1 MATFLIST
9 GLRNK
14 LLGTDSLKSALAG
27 GFIHVY
33 GCDPANVPASA
44 NDAIGAAH
52 TLLLTLYGDGTAS
65 GLNLGTPADGI
76 ISKAS
81 SENWSGGVLASG
93 TARFFRY
100 VGAGDTGTSST
111 TEPRLQG
118 TVARVGGHLNLSKV
132 DLVAGDTQAVSFVAI
147 EHAQA

>member
-27 GFIHVY
+27 GFIHIY
-33 GCDPANVPASA
+33 GCDPADVPTSA

-52 TLLLTLYGDGTAS
+52 TLLLTLYGDGSAN
-65 GLNLGTPADGI
+65 GLNLGTPADGV
-76 ISKAS
+76 ISKDPG
-81 SENWSGGVLASG
+81 EMWSGEVLESG

-100 VGAGDTGTSST
+100 VGSADTGASSS

-118 TVARVGGHLNLSKV
+118 TVARVGGHLNLAKV
-132 DLVAGDTQAVSFVAI
+132 DLVAGETQTLSFVAI

>member
-27 GFIHVY
+27 GFIHIY
-33 GCDPANVPASA
+33 GCDPADVPASA

-52 TLLLTLYGDGTAS
+52 TLLVTLYGDGSAN
-65 GLNLGTPADGI
+65 GLNLGTPVDGV
-76 ISKAS
+76 ISKDPG
-81 SENWSGGVLASG
+81 ENWSGEVLETG

-100 VGAGDTGTSST
+100 VGAGDTGASSP

-118 TVARVGGHLNLSKV
+118 TVARVGGHLNLAKV

>member
-27 GFIHVY
+27 GFIHIY
-33 GCDPANVPASA
+33 GCDPANVPTSA
-44 NDAIGAAH
+44 DAAIGASH
-52 TLLLTLYGDGTAS
+52 TLLLTLYGNGSTS
-65 GLNLGTPADGI
+65 GLKLGTPADGV
-76 ISKAS
+76 ISKDPN
-81 SENWSGGVLASG
+81 EMWSGTVLASG

-100 VGAGDTGTSST
+100 VGPADTGASSS

-118 TVARVGGHLNLSKV
+118 TVARVGAHLNLAKV

-147 EHAQA
+147 EHA

>member
-27 GFIHVY
+27 GFIHIY

-44 NDAIGAAH
+44 NDAIGATH
-52 TLLLTLYGDGTAS
+52 TLLLTLYGDGSAN
-65 GLNLGTPADGI
+65 GLNLGVPADGV
-76 ISKAS
+76 ISKAPG
-81 SENWSGGVLASG
+81 ENWSGEVLETG

-100 VGAGDTGTSST
+100 VGPADTGASSSA
-111 TEPRLQG
+111 EPRLQG
-118 TVARVGGHLNLSKV
+118 TVARVGGHLNLAKV
-132 DLVAGDTQAVSFVAI
+132 DLVAGETQAVSFVAI

>member
-27 GFIHVY
+27 GFVHIY
-33 GCDPANVPASA
+33 GCDPANVPTSA
-44 NDAIGAAH
+44 DAAIDTNH
-52 TLLLTLYGDGTAS
+52 TLLVTLYGDGSAN
-65 GLNLGTPADGI
+65 GLNLGTPADGV
-76 ISKAS
+76 ISKDPN
-81 SENWSGGVLASG
+81 EMWSGQVLASG

-100 VGAGDTGTSST
+100 VGPADTGASSS

-132 DLVAGDTQAVSFVAI
+132 DLVEGDTQAVSFVAI

>member
-27 GFIHVY
+27 GFIHIY
-33 GCDPANVPASA
+33 GCDPANVPTSA
-44 NDAIGAAH
+44 DDAIGAAH
-52 TLLLTLYGDGTAS
+52 TLLVTLYGDGSAN
-65 GLNLGTPADGI
+65 GLNLGIPADGI
-76 ISKAS
+76 ISKDPG
-81 SENWSGGVLASG
+81 EMWSGQILETG

-100 VGAGDTGTSST
+100 VGPADTGASSS

-118 TVARVGGHLNLSKV
+118 TVARVGGHLNLAKV
-132 DLVAGDTQAVSFVAI
+132 DLVAGETQALSFVAI
-147 EHAQA
+147 AHAQA